1 MGKAL
6 KEDRRFT
13 QVKNE
18 KTEAELHKMYL
29 RAANEPT

>member
-6 KEDRRFT
+6 KEDRFT